1 MNVTIMAIL
10 LILIVVLTVVTK
22 KVPFNF
28 VLLII
33 PMVCAMLLG
42 FSVTEVSDFVLEQF
56 ASLMKSTGFMLLFAF
71 LYFNE
76 LKISMMTSELFALFT
91 PIMMPSLSDISY
103 EANG

>member
-1 MNVTIMAIL
+1 
-10 LILIVVLTVVTK
+10 
-22 KVPFNF
+22 
-28 VLLII
+28 
-33 PMVCAMLLG
+33 MLLQALANSCPLSG
-42 FSVTEVSDFVLEQF
+42 AIINTCMFFCLIRSAISCIKNVFPEPDVPNI
-56 ASLMKSTGFMLLFAF
+56 AMFAF